1 MPHGFFTIEQWKSPR
16 RGARSVW
23 VPVLHL
29 SAKES
34 LSDALRAIEER
45 GNAGFFRVI
54 QTQRQVWA
62 EKVNGDLVLRKWHA
76 STAEELQKAAHTFER
91 DKGVYPV
98 AAAREHRIRQKA
110 ARKRGLSERK
120 T

>member
-16 RGARSVW
+16 RGARAAW

-29 SAKES
+29 SAEQS
-34 LSDALRAIEER
+34 LSDALKAIEDR
-45 GNAGFFRVI
+45 GDTGFFRVI

-62 EKVNGDLVLRKWHA
+62 EKVNGNLVLRNWHA
-76 STAEELQKAAHTFER
+76 GTAEDLQKAAHAFER

-98 AAAREHRIRQKA
+98 AAARELRLRQKA
-110 ARKRGLSERK
+110 ARKRGRAEG
-120 T
+120 TT